1 MSRDKLFG
9 DISLR
14 KLMLG
19 FAVCI
24 AATPAI
30 SAESLLSESFYYS
43 DVVLPDFSGFSVGAT
58 SAESIEPA
66 EAPFEAANAPLET
79 ANALPTNMYSW
90 DVVPSV
96 IRNDGSDSF
105 VVKVELPE
113 SADSVFLENVSYY
126 FSTASEVSL
135 NDSGQ
140 GQDEIAGDNVWTSPA
155 LQFNN
160 NYQGDLFLTPDPDS
174 TEGVKFEVVG
184 RIVVVRNDEEFDY
197 FGREANVGLL
207 DANEQLIV
215 PTSISATA
223 QASPNFV
230 NIKSDNAD
238 DIQNTLRQD
247 SSGNIAD
254 LTNEF
259 YQAFGDDYDF
269 LTFVSSHRQLYVES
283 ASSNFNAGLNIGV
296 RNDVLGYGR
305 GEFDSGATYGSAEQL
320 QSILILD
327 NADRGLRSANLMHE
341 VAHRFA
347 AFFDAPETGFKRDWA
362 HWNGWGNV
370 ESLLGGNDWID
381 NFDGSYTIGCNYG
394 YRGVYQMPA
403 LERYLFGLQ
412 TSENIP
418 TIRFPVD
425 GTPTGC
431 GEIMEPGEY
440 HEYSADEVLLG
451 LETRYPGP
459 AESQKEFRFAFVGAT
474 SDRFMTQVEM
484 TFYEK
489 LASWVSK
496 DVPDGDP
503 DPFVSIN
510 GWVPIERYETAITWR
525 TDIDIDIPTVSCAEH
540 SSTNSVHVS
549 EGRATTEV
557 VGQICFGT
565 FCFGGTTTYYAV
577 GSDDNLGTSAY
588 TSQVLKETPVGYYA
602 LGSCPSGPDT
612 VAPVMTLLGDAA
624 MSVSLNGS
632 FVDPGVTATDD
643 QDGDISASVS
653 VSGSVNTSV
662 LGSYTLTYNVS
673 DQTGNSAIS
682 ISRTVNVVEGGNC
695 FEMSLANHAATDRVY
710 IQYSLY
716 YATGTA
722 TYLGS
727 TYVNA
732 STVVALEE
740 STPGNWS
747 VVNSCN

>member
-1 MSRDKLFG
+1 MNREQLFRDV
-9 DISLR
+9 SLR
-14 KLMLG
+14 KLMLVLV
-19 FAVCI
+19 ACMV
-24 AATPAI
+24 AAPAA
-30 SAESLLSESFYYS
+30 SAEPLLSESFYYS
-43 DVVLPDFSGFSVGAT
+43 DVVLPDFSVLGGGAT
-58 SAESIEPA
+58 SAESIAPA
-66 EAPFEAANAPLET
+66 AAPLEV
-79 ANALPTNMYSW
+79 ANAVPANMYSW
-90 DVVPSV
+90 EAVPGVV
-96 IRNDGSDSF
+96 RNDGSDSF

-113 SADSVFLENVSYY
+113 SADSVFLENMSIH
-126 FSTASEVSL
+126 FSAASEVSL

-140 GQDEIAGDNVWTSPA
+140 GQDEFAGDNVWTSPA
-155 LQFNN
+155 LQFNS
-160 NYQGDLFLTPDPDS
+160 NYQGDLYLTPDPDS
-174 TEGVKFEVVG
+174 PGGVMFETVG
-184 RIVVVRNDEEFDY
+184 RVVVVRNNEEFDY
-197 FGREANVGLL
+197 FGREVNIGLL
-207 DANEQLIV
+207 EAGEPLIV
-215 PTSISATA
+215 PTTVSATA
-223 QASPNFV
+223 QASANFV
-230 NIKSDNAD
+230 NLKSNNTD
-238 DIQNTLRQD
+238 DVQNTLRQD
-247 SSGNIAD
+247 STGQISD

-269 LTFVSSHRQLYVES
+269 LTFLSSHRQLYVNS
-283 ASSNFNAGLNIGV
+283 AASNFNAGLNIGV

-305 GEFDSGATYGSAEQL
+305 GEFDSGATYGSAQQL

-327 NADRGLRSANLMHE
+327 NADRGIRSANLMHE

-418 TIRFPVD
+418 TIRFPVE

-431 GEIMEPGEY
+431 GELMEPGEY

-451 LETRYPGP
+451 LDTRYPGP
-459 AESQKEFRFAFVGAT
+459 AESQKEFRFAFIAAT
-474 SDRFMTQVEM
+474 SGRLMTQVEM

-496 DVPDGDP
+496 DVPDADP
-503 DPFVSIN
+503 DPFVSISS
-510 GWVPIERYETAITWR
+510 WVPIERYETAITWR
-525 TDIDIDIPTVSCAEH
+525 TDIDLPAVSCAEH
-540 SSTNSVHVS
+540 SATNSSHVS
-549 EGRATTEV
+549 AGRATTEV
-557 VGQICFGT
+557 VGQMCFGT

-577 GSDDNLGTSAY
+577 GSNDNLGTSAY

-612 VAPVMTLLGDAA
+612 VAPVMTLLGDAT
-624 MSVSLNGS
+624 MSVSLNGT
-632 FVDPGVTATDD
+632 FVDPGVTAIDD
-643 QDGDISASVS
+643 QDGDISTSVT

-662 LGSYTLTYNVS
+662 LGIYTLTYNVS
-673 DQTGNSAIS
+673 DQAGNSAAPV
-682 ISRTVNVVEGGNC
+682 SRTVNVVEGGNC
-695 FEMSLANHAATDRVY
+695 FEMSLGNHAATDRVY

-727 TYVNA
+727 TYINA

-740 STPGNWS
+740 ATPGNWS

>member
-1 MSRDKLFG
+1 MNRDQLFR

-19 FAVCI
+19 FAACL
-24 AATPAI
+24 AAAPAI
-30 SAESLLSESFYYS
+30 SAEPLINESFYYS
-43 DVVLPDFSGFSVGAT
+43 DVVLPDFSGFSGGVM
-58 SAESIEPA
+58 SAEAIAPA
-66 EAPFEAANAPLET
+66 EASAEAAS
-79 ANALPTNMYSW
+79 ALPTNMYSW

-96 IRNDGSDSF
+96 VRNDGSDSF

-113 SADSVFLENVSYY
+113 PADSVFMENVSVY
-126 FSTASEVSL
+126 FSAASEVSL

-140 GQDEIAGDNVWTSPA
+140 GQDEFAGDNVWTSPA

-160 NYQGDLFLTPDPDS
+160 NYQGDLYLTPDPDS
-174 TEGVKFEVVG
+174 TEGVRFEIVG
-184 RIVVVRNDEEFDY
+184 RIVVVRNNEEFDY

-207 DANEQLIV
+207 DANEPLIV

-230 NIKSDNAD
+230 NLKSDNTD
-238 DIQNTLRQD
+238 DVQNTLRQH
-247 SSGNIAD
+247 STGQIWE

-269 LTFVSSHRQLYVES
+269 LTFLSSSRQLYVDF
-283 ASSNFNAGLNIGV
+283 AATNFNAGLNLGV

-305 GEFDSGATYGSAEQL
+305 GEFDSGSTYGSAQQL

-327 NADRGLRSANLMHE
+327 NADRGMRSANLMHE

-418 TIRFPVD
+418 TIRFPVE
-425 GTPTGC
+425 GATTGC

-440 HEYSADEVLLG
+440 HEYSAEEILLG
-451 LETRYPGP
+451 LEPRFPGP
-459 AESQKEFRFAFVGAT
+459 ADSQKEFRFAFIGAT
-474 SDRFMTQVEM
+474 SGRLMTQVEM

-496 DVPDGDP
+496 DVPDADP

-510 GWVPIERYETAITWR
+510 GWVPIERYAPEITWR
-525 TDIDIDIPTVSCAEH
+525 TDIDLPAVSCAEH
-540 SSTNSVHVS
+540 SATNSAHVS
-549 EGRATTEV
+549 AGRATSEV
-557 VGQICFGT
+557 VGQMCFGT

-577 GSDDNLGTSAY
+577 GSNDNLGTSLFS
-588 TSQVLKETPVGYYA
+588 TQVLKESPVGYYA
-602 LGSCPSGPDT
+602 LGSCPSGPDI
-612 VAPVMTLLGDAA
+612 VAPVMTLLGDAT
-624 MSVSLNGS
+624 MSVSLNGQ

-643 QDGDISASVS
+643 RDGDISASVI
-653 VSGSVNTSV
+653 VSGSVNTAV
-662 LGSYTLTYNVS
+662 MGSYILTYNVS
-673 DQTGNSAIS
+673 DQAGNAATP
-682 ISRTVNVVEGGNC
+682 ISRTVNVVEGSTC
-695 FEMSLANHAATDRVY
+695 FEMSLASHAATDRVY

-732 STVVALEE
+732 STIVALEE

-747 VVNSCN
+747 VVSSCN